1 MKRFGVEWDATRIDG
16 RRYVHVGLYVESQD
30 KRRTAARVA
39 AFVTV
44 LAFAVAVILL
54 TPDPV
59 HTPTVDVFTCEVIR

>member
-1 MKRFGVEWDATRIDG
+1 MKRLGIEWDATRIDG
-16 RRYVHVGLYVESQD
+16 KRYVHVGLYVDSPD

-44 LAFAVAVILL
+44 LAFAVTVMLM

-59 HTPTVDVFTCEVIR
+59 HTPTVDVFTGEVVR

>member
-16 RRYVHVGLYVESQD
+16 RRYVHVSLYVESPD

-44 LAFAVAVILL
+44 LAFGVAVMLL

-59 HTPTVDVFTCEVIR
+59 HTPTVDVFTGEVVR

>member
-1 MKRFGVEWDATRIDG
+1 MKRFGIEWDATRIDG
-16 RRYVHVGLYVESQD
+16 RKYVHVGLYVESPD

-44 LAFAVAVILL
+44 LAFVMAVTLL

-59 HTPTVDVFTCEVIR
+59 HTPTVDVITGEVLR

>member
-44 LAFAVAVILL
+44 LAFGVAVMLL

-59 HTPTVDVFTCEVIR
+59 HTPTVDVFTGEVVR

>member
-1 MKRFGVEWDATRIDG
+1 MKRFGIEWDATRIDG
-16 RRYVHVGLYVESQD
+16 RKYVHVGLYVESPD

-44 LAFAVAVILL
+44 LAFVMAVTLL

-59 HTPTVDVFTCEVIR
+59 HTPTVDVFTGEVLR